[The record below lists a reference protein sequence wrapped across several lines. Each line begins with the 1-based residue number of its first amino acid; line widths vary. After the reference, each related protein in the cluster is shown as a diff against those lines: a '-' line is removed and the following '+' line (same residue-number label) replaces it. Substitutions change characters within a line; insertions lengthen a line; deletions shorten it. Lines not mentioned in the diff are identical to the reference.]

1 MRFCIVSASI
11 PPSAEGDVAVNVPD
25 DVDVGGGDIPT
36 HVDVPGDVVAVDVGN
51 ARKVAG
57 DRYIDD
63 LARIVAVG
71 PQVNLLDVLRSVRVP
86 GGADDAQFD
95 RPDSVRGIDNDV
107 VDVPRISAFAVVSL
121 ELPQLSR
128 YAALVD
134 QNTNI
139 VAAARH
145 NRVVYVLYVVA
156 AVLVDDVARRGSRHC
171 EPGDNHYRKNR
182 SHRLT
187 PMSFFV
193 ENLWLIQ

>member
-1 MRFCIVSASI
+1 MRSVVLDLYVTLGRVRVNRDVAERLCLQRVIR
-11 PPSAEGDVAVNVPD
+11 PEPSANDDGGGRVLHEELLGPRGQPDVA
-25 DVDVGGGDIPT
+25 
-36 HVDVPGDVVAVDVGN
+36 A
-51 ARKVAG
+51 
-57 DRYIDD
+57 
-63 LARIVAVG
+63 
-71 PQVNLLDVLRSVRVP
+71 
-86 GGADDAQFD
+86 DAQFD